1 MNLNQT
7 DLIVSDV
14 PKATQFLASLLNLAV
29 DYADEHFA
37 QFTLGSHCLMVS
49 DHPSNPLRHFMEVS
63 FFILK
68 LTVLT
73 RKLNA

>member
-14 PKATQFLASLLNLAV
+14 PKATQVLASLLNLAV

-37 QFTLGSHCLMVS
+37 QFTLGSHCLMVF
-49 DHPSNPLRHFMEVS
+49 DHPQTHYVTSRRYHS
-63 FFILK
+63 SY
-68 LTVLT
+68 
-73 RKLNA
+73 